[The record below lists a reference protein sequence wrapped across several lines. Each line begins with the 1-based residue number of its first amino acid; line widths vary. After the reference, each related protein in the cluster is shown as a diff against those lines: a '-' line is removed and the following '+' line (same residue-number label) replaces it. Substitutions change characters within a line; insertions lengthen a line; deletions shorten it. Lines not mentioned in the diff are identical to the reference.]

1 MAKVVIEVF
10 PFFFY
15 GRKYFLYHIIIYITL
30 PFMNIIFIKMMLI
43 SIWVMYFID
52 QNNLQIIS
60 FFEKKVADDFVK
72 FLYDN
77 EYETNDS

>member
-1 MAKVVIEVF
+1 
-10 PFFFY
+10 
-15 GRKYFLYHIIIYITL
+15 
-30 PFMNIIFIKMMLI
+30 
-43 SIWVMYFID
+43 MYFID